1 VWLQFIDGTQGGS
14 KNGSKNGKDK
24 DKDLPGARGVLQRL
38 CVVLCCAALRCVDV
52 MGGVDA
58 CRW

>member
-24 DKDLPGARGVLQRL
+24 DKDLPGPGGSCKGCVLC
-38 CVVLCCAALRCVDV
+38 CVVLRCVAS
-52 MGGVDA
+52 M
-58 CRW
+58 